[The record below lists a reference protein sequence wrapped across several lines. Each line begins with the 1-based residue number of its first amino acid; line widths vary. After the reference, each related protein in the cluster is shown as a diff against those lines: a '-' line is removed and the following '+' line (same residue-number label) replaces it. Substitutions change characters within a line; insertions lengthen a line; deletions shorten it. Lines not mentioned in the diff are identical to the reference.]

1 MKKSIQVI
9 LIAVSLLLVQQ
20 VELKS
25 DWKFDPKLRL
35 KENVDHSKIKF
46 ERDYK
51 RAKKDHNA
59 IQTIF
64 GASIDFQVGYGSTN
78 ADVTEESTA
87 KSNVSTSSK
96 GGVTLGALL
105 NINLFDILN
114 LTTGLDFTKKN
125 FGVTVDVPYVIPPTS
140 QAGLTDSITNSTDLS
155 NSYLNIPVNL
165 NIGGMIS
172 DDIGLSFSGGP
183 YFGFLLNP
191 PNEFSGY
198 NTFDLGLNGILTAN
212 YLLNSFTSI
221 LLGTDFQYGGL
232 NDLITNSDIE
242 TAHTFNWTMFTGLR
256 IGFDL

>member
-9 LIAVSLLLVQQ
+9 LIAVSLLFVQQ

-59 IQTIF
+59 IQTIL

-78 ADVTEESTA
+78 ADVTEQSIA
-87 KSNVSTSSK
+87 KSDVSTNNK
-96 GGVTLGALL
+96 GGVTFGALL
-105 NINLFDILN
+105 NINLLDILN
-114 LTTGLDFTKKN
+114 LTTGLNFTKKN
-125 FGVTVDVPYVIPPTS
+125 FGVTVDVPYVIPPS
-140 QAGLTDSITNSTDLS
+140 GLTDSITNSTALN
-155 NSYLNIPVNL
+155 NSYLNIPVNI
-165 NIGGMIS
+165 NIGGMVS
-172 DDIGLSFSGGP
+172 DKVGLSFSGGP

-198 NTFDLGLNGILTAN
+198 NTFDLGLNGIITAN
-212 YLLNSFTSI
+212 YLLNAFTSI
-221 LLGTDFQYGGL
+221 ILGTNMQYGGL
-232 NDLITNSDIE
+232 NNLITNSDIE
-242 TAHTFNWTMFTGLR
+242 TAHTFNWTAFTGLR
-256 IGFDL
+256 IGFDF